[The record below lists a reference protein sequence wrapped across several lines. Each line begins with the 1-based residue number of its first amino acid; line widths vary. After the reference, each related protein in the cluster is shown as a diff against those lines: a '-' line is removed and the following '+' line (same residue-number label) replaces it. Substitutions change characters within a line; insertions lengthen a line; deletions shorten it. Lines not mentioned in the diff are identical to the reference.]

1 MNFRCVQC
9 GHHIKSLYVQYS
21 PGNIRL
27 MKCQN
32 CRAVADEYIE
42 CEIMILLIDLILHK
56 AKAYRHLFYNMFDP
70 EAMNFEVHSFYYV
83 TISCLKSSLLIT
95 LIIFL
100 LQGLTWKLTFGFLV
114 LDAYRISILIAN
126 NEESGS
132 DPSLASLIYGC
143 GKILLDA
150 FVGNLLFISI
160 LLLGTRSLL
169 NMSSKVSSYK
179 NTWLA
184 ILASSYLKLFLIAM
198 MVWEFPSSVIFII
211 DIFVLSSNTL
221 ALNVM
226 SESAMGKCF
235 GVCLCAH
242 AVKFLV
248 SLALNI

>member
-1 MNFRCVQC
+1 MRYRCVQC
-9 GHHIKSLYVQYS
+9 GHYLETLYVQYS

-56 AKAYRHLFYNMFDP
+56 AKAYRHLFYNMFDR
-70 EAMNFEVHSFYYV
+70 EAMNFE
-83 TISCLKSSLLIT
+83 
-95 LIIFL
+95 
-100 LQGLTWKLTFGFLV
+100 GLMWKLTFGFLL
-114 LDAYRISILIAN
+114 LDAYRISILIT
-126 NEESGS
+126 NEEGWGANPGL
-132 DPSLASLIYGC
+132 DSLIWAG
-143 GKILLDA
+143 GKILLDTI
-150 FVGNLLFISI
+150 VGNILFTGILLF
-160 LLLGTRSLL
+160 GTKSLL
-169 NMSSKVSSYK
+169 NVSSEASSYK
-179 NTWLA
+179 DIWLG

-221 ALNVM
+221 ALKVM

-242 AVKFLV
+242 IVKFLF
-248 SLALNI
+248 SLTLNVHLPNLITRLFVL

>member
-32 CRAVADEYIE
+32 CGAVADEYIE

-70 EAMNFEVHSFYYV
+70 KAMNFE
-83 TISCLKSSLLIT
+83 
-95 LIIFL
+95 
-100 LQGLTWKLTFGFLV
+100 GLTWKLTFGFLI
-114 LDAYRISILIAN
+114 LDAY
-126 NEESGS
+126 SGS
-132 DPSLASLIYGC
+132 YPSLALLVWGC
-143 GKILLDA
+143 GKVLLDA
-150 FVGNLLFISI
+150 FVGNLLFICI

-169 NMSSKVSSYK
+169 HMSSEVSKYK
-179 NTWLA
+179 NVWLA

-221 ALNVM
+221 ALNVI
-226 SESAMGKCF
+226 SESAMSKCF

-248 SLALNI
+248 SLALNIRLANLITL

>member
-56 AKAYRHLFYNMFDP
+56 AKAYRHLFYNKFDP
-70 EAMNFEVHSFYYV
+70 EAMNFER
-83 TISCLKSSLLIT
+83 LML
-95 LIIFL
+95 
-100 LQGLTWKLTFGFLV
+100 KLTFGFLV
-114 LDAYRISILIAN
+114 IDAYRISILLAN
-126 NEESGS
+126 NEDS
-132 DPSLASLIYGC
+132 DSNPSLASLIWGC

-160 LLLGTRSLL
+160 LLFGTRSLL
-169 NMSSKVSSYK
+169 NMSSEVSKYK
-179 NTWLA
+179 NIWLA
-184 ILASSYLKLFLIAM
+184 ILASSYLKLFLLAM

-242 AVKFLV
+242 VVKFLI
-248 SLALNI
+248 SLALNIHLANLITL

>member
-70 EAMNFEVHSFYYV
+70 KAMNFE
-83 TISCLKSSLLIT
+83 
-95 LIIFL
+95 
-100 LQGLTWKLTFGFLV
+100 GLMWKLTFWFLI
-114 LDAYRISILIAN
+114 LDAYRISILLAN
-126 NEESGS
+126 SGYS
-132 DPSLASLIYGC
+132 ASYPSLALLIWGC

-169 NMSSKVSSYK
+169 NAFSEVSRYK
-179 NTWLA
+179 NIWLA

-221 ALNVM
+221 ALNVI
-226 SESAMGKCF
+226 SESAMSKCF

-248 SLALNI
+248 SLALNIRLANLITL

>member
-1 MNFRCVQC
+1 MDYRCVQC

-70 EAMNFEVHSFYYV
+70 KSINFE
-83 TISCLKSSLLIT
+83 
-95 LIIFL
+95 
-100 LQGLTWKLTFGFLV
+100 GLMWKLTFGFLF
-114 LDAYRISILIAN
+114 LDAYRISILLAN
-126 NEESGS
+126 NEDSGS
-132 DPSLASLIYGC
+132 NPSTALLIWGG

-150 FVGNLLFISI
+150 VVGNLLFISI

-169 NMSSKVSSYK
+169 NMSSEVSRYK
-179 NTWLA
+179 SIWLA
-184 ILASSYLKLFLIAM
+184 ILASSYLKLFLFAM

-226 SESAMGKCF
+226 SESAMSKCF

-242 AVKFLV
+242 AVKFFV
-248 SLALNI
+248 SLALNINLANLITL